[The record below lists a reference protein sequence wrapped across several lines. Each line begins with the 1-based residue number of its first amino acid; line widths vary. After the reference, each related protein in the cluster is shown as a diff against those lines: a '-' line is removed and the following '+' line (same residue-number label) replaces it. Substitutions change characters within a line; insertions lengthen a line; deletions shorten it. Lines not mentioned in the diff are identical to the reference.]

1 LFFEILIKHF
11 VTTNE
16 TIRKEGKTGLVIFAI
31 QDILEMSC
39 CIIAMATIWKIVKE
53 ERREIE

>member
-1 LFFEILIKHF
+1 

-16 TIRKEGKTGLVIFAI
+16 YIRKLGKTGLVIFAI

-39 CIIAMATIWKIVKE
+39 CIIAMAAIWKIVVE